1 MVDYARGSIRISC
14 GSTPHHLTLST
25 DDMQT
30 PEGMR
35 YKVNPPIRDRS
46 SMVRLE
52 QLLRA
57 GKIDWIETDHAPHL
71 KEEKTYDQSRQPGFY
86 MSGIRSLENYASFID
101 SLSERG
107 YPDELITNITYT
119 NIKKV
124 FTMVT
129 E

>member
-1 MVDYARGSIRISC
+1 
-14 GSTPHHLTLST
+14 
-25 DDMQT
+25 
-30 PEGMR
+30 
-35 YKVNPPIRDRS
+35 
-46 SMVRLE
+46 
-52 QLLRA
+52 
-57 GKIDWIETDHAPHL
+57 
-71 KEEKTYDQSRQPGFY
+71 
-86 MSGIRSLENYASFID
+86 MSGIRSLEHYASFID